1 MGERSPRLGT
11 CLAEGAAQ
19 LLHVLVQG
27 PQLVAQRAQ
36 DAHEAVQAAGRL
48 NIPKSGFCRVCGG
61 WGRGEAAGSLFSA
74 WCQVRSSRCQ
84 ESCSGLGRTGRWRA
98 GPSLLFGVCCVDVE
112 VCWLQPPS
120 LRRGCRGCGGGRGS
134 GGLAPPQ
141 AWSWWSSLRSGLRPS
156 AGCAGLTTGLLP
168 QGVLSQATGGHAA
181 GGLVGGFRVLCR
193 LQHCGHEWEGGLP
206 EKEAGPPVTRVS
218 LGDTW
223 GVGNGFRGALGTT
236 AGAVAG
242 SGTQAALRGEVPSAA
257 RGAGTPSPPA
267 LRGPAGGAQLLLPA
281 LPDQPPVHVRLPP
294 AFISGLSGGF
304 ASSSS
309 SFVKKSSVPSMS
321 SVFQRSFLSSLV
333 PPALDVPQHVFWALV
348 DVPQGEFAEQL
359 ARVLGA
365 GHDVRF
371 KLCIVE
377 SLGGADQPLVLLAA
391 GVDLEL
397 RQAAGQ
403 LLTRQDAPRLAGV
416 RLQPQARC
424 SRRKRAARS
433 WPGSPRSNPTDAART
448 TWSACGR
455 SGRRAPTQGC
465 GSGP

>member
-1 MGERSPRLGT
+1 MKPTAPALPRTKPTARDTVLQKAPRSCSTCWFRVRSWSRNGPRMLMRR
-11 CLAEGAAQ
+11 CRCPR
-19 LLHVLVQG
+19 VSS
-27 PQLVAQRAQ
+27 R
-36 DAHEAVQAAGRL
+36 EAFNGGAGRL

-321 SVFQRSFLSSLV
+321 SVFQRSFLVNSSGGYRSVMLSSLGA
-333 PPALDVPQHVFWALV
+333 PPSSLDMGSQKASHKRGPS
-348 DVPQGEFAEQL
+348 PSI
-359 ARVLGA
+359 RS
-365 GHDVRF
+365 
-371 KLCIVE
+371 
-377 SLGGADQPLVLLAA
+377 SLFLL
-391 GVDLEL
+391 
-397 RQAAGQ
+397 RC
-403 LLTRQDAPRLAGV
+403 TRHSGTY
-416 RLQPQARC
+416 
-424 SRRKRAARS
+424 S
-433 WPGSPRSNPTDAART
+433 SP
-448 TWSACGR
+448 CF
-455 SGRRAPTQGC
+455 
-465 GSGP
+465 